1 MRIGYARVSSEDQI
15 LSSQLDELR
24 GVRCDQIFW
33 DDAVSGSI
41 MKRRGLDD
49 ALNVVS
55 TGDEFIVWSFSRLG
69 RSMWEMLSIVVD
81 FERRGIKFRSLCE
94 PYLDSSTPVGR
105 GIIALLGSFAEQQR
119 IDLIK
124 NTRAGMASA
133 KARGVHIGRP
143 RKLNAIDVREAQRE
157 IEAGQELAALARA
170 YNVSPLTLARALKR
184 QDGPPAPQNPGPK
197 A

>member
-1 MRIGYARVSSEDQI
+1 MGN
-15 LSSQLDELR
+15 
-24 GVRCDQIFW
+24 
-33 DDAVSGSI
+33 
-41 MKRRGLDD
+41 
-49 ALNVVS
+49 ALN
-55 TGDEFIVWSFSRLG
+55 R
-69 RSMWEMLSIVVD
+69 RR

-133 KARGVHIGRP
+133 KARGIHVGRP
-143 RKLNAIDVREAQRE
+143 RKLGASEVRKARRE
-157 IEAGQELAALARA
+157 FEAGGSLPELARA
-170 YNVSPLTLARALKR
+170 YDVSPLTLARALKR
-184 QDGPPAPQNPGPK
+184 QDAPSVPQNPDPK